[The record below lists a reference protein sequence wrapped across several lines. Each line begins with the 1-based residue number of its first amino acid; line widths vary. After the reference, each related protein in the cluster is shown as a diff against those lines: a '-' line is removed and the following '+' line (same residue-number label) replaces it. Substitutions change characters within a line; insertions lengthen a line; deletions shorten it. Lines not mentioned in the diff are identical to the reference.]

1 MISKPEILIVGG
13 GVAGLSLATR
23 LGKSMGKHGKA
34 RITLIDKSFSH
45 VWKPM
50 LHCFASGT
58 MQNENDRINFISQA
72 SGHNFEFWPGEVVSI
87 DRVRQEVV
95 LSPLCAADGTVVL
108 ESRTIKYDTIV
119 IASGSG
125 ENEFGTPGVREN
137 CLSIDN
143 LVEAKEL
150 KDKIVAEAKQH
161 AQTEGA
167 RLIED
172 AKREIDEQKLRA
184 LAEVKSE
191 VSSLSLDIARK
202 VLTKEFADQSKQESL
217 VADLLKDV
225 KLS

>member
-1 MISKPEILIVGG
+1 MEALINQFSYGLFFWQLIILLIVIFI
-13 GVAGLSLATR
+13 
-23 LGKSMGKHGKA
+23 LGKFA
-34 RITLIDKSFSH
+34 
-45 VWKPM
+45 WKPIVNA
-50 LHCFASGT
+50 LEERENGIADALASAEKAKLEMARLT
-58 MQNENDRINFISQA
+58 NENEQLLKEA
-72 SGHNFEFWPGEVVSI
+72 
-87 DRVRQEVV
+87 
-95 LSPLCAADGTVVL
+95 
-108 ESRTIKYDTIV
+108 
-119 IASGSG
+119 
-125 ENEFGTPGVREN
+125 REERD
-137 CLSIDN
+137 LI
-143 LVEAKEL
+143 LKEAKEL